1 VTLAKKIYVSSAS
14 SCWKTDEA
22 ICQKKIKPRKKQKYF
37 RWRKKIVNKG
47 VKFLCLIEQC
57 DEYCIQIKN
66 WRAEQNLLLFNF
78 IEKNCWWYR
87 CKKSQLFEFWSEGK
101 TLRTRNRAEIVFVFA
116 NTKRGHGYHIVVVV
130 GRGGNCWCKCICLKW
145 KSIILIKIVTKLC
158 ILKICKDVSVHF
170 LSFSYLIW

>member
-1 VTLAKKIYVSSAS
+1 MTYICIQLECQDSYQKKLSLENCDLGQKIYVSSAS

-87 CKKSQLFEFWSEGK
+87 CKKKSIVWVLKWGK
-101 TLRTRNRAEIVFVFA
+101 NFKDKKQSRNRFRVCK
-116 NTKRGHGYHIVVVV
+116 NKKGSWLPYCCC
-130 GRGGNCWCKCICLKW
+130 CWERR
-145 KSIILIKIVTKLC
+145 
-158 ILKICKDVSVHF
+158 
-170 LSFSYLIW
+170 